1 VTEDE
6 AGNALPAFIT
16 APVRTPVIADDE
28 PMEAAAAPAVA
39 AEDEAGRFP
48 LRQRRRRAP
57 RARAEGDAEAPV
69 PTGEPAAE

>member
-1 VTEDE
+1 
-6 AGNALPAFIT
+6 
-16 APVRTPVIADDE
+16 VIADDE